1 MTPQMY
7 FLLLALL
14 ILSAAA
20 TFIIVKWIEHQCKHE
35 WETIDVISVH
45 ANGDT
50 TPIGIMYVL
59 KCKKCGEISQK
70 EIKHETSHL

>member
-59 KCKKCGEISQK
+59 KCKNAAKFRRK
-70 EIKHETSHL
+70 K